1 MVINTN
7 VQALRTSNIL
17 NASNRSLGESLAR
30 LSSGSKIV
38 NPSDDAAGVAVSSRL
53 KAQVSRVNSA
63 LSNIGNAISFT
74 QTQDGVVKTAAGA
87 LRRMGELAL
96 LAQDVTK
103 SNDDRALYDAEYQE
117 LVSFLTEAKDKTF
130 NGVSLFGANANNM
143 VVDEDGTTFA
153 ASAINLD
160 QAMHSYSDYAKTTEV
175 ADISMDTI
183 DATTGAV
190 TADATVIADVLESNV
205 LTSNNAADSLTLI
218 QNSTTAVAEL
228 RARLGAAQSR
238 LNYSQ
243 NQLEITKENLSS
255 SISRITD
262 VNMAEEST
270 NYSKYQI
277 LVNSGTAMLTQANTL
292 PQAALRLIQ

>member
-1 MVINTN
+1 MIINTN
-7 VQALRTSNIL
+7 VEALRTSNIL

-38 NPSDDAAGVAVSSRL
+38 NPSDDAAGIAVSSRL

-74 QTQDGVVKTAAGA
+74 QTQDGVIKTAAGA

-103 SNDDRALYDAEYQE
+103 SNDDRALYDSEYQE
-117 LVSFLTEAKDKTF
+117 LVSFLTESKTKTF
-130 NGVSLFGANANNM
+130 NGVSLFGTTANTM
-143 VVDEDGTTFA
+143 VIDEDGGTFA
-153 ASAINLD
+153 ASAINLEK
-160 QAMHSYSDYAKTTEV
+160 ALKSFSDYAKSTDLTTFG
-175 ADISMDTI
+175 MQTI
-183 DATTGAV
+183 NATTGAE
-190 TADATVIADVLESNV
+190 TAADGTINDVLDSDV
-205 LTSNNAADSLTLI
+205 LTSTNAKNSLTLI

-228 RARLGAAQSR
+228 RAKLGATQSR

-277 LVNSGTAMLTQANTL
+277 LVNSGTAMLAQANTL
-292 PQAALRLIQ
+292 PQAALRLLQ